1 MSRRAAPQW
10 RFQVVPRLGQK
21 SCFPGRIS
29 AWLEAFD
36 RAVPEPYLIRVRKQ
50 ISFASPLDFE
60 NTKNQIVSRQSLMT
74 GLAVLEAPLLALW
87 YPCCFKEDM
96 VMATSYDY
104 APLYRSSIG
113 FDRVFNL
120 LENAQRTR
128 SISDWPPY
136 DIIRTA
142 EDSYQISIAVAGFT
156 RDEIDITFQSNLLTV
171 TGKRQETPAEGY
183 LHRGIAARPF
193 EHRFELADHVRVSGA
208 ELKNGLLSIDLVREI
223 PEALKPRKIDIQTDA
238 VLVPTVAP
246 GQIEAQKAA

>member
-1 MSRRAAPQW
+1 
-10 RFQVVPRLGQK
+10 
-21 SCFPGRIS
+21 
-29 AWLEAFD
+29 
-36 RAVPEPYLIRVRKQ
+36 
-50 ISFASPLDFE
+50 
-60 NTKNQIVSRQSLMT
+60 
-74 GLAVLEAPLLALW
+74 
-87 YPCCFKEDM
+87 
-96 VMATSYDY
+96 MATSYDY

-136 DIIRTA
+136 DIIRTG

-171 TGKRQETPAEGY
+171 TGKKQETPAEGY

-193 EHRFELADHVRVSGA
+193 EHRFELADHVRVKGA
-208 ELKNGLLSIDLVREI
+208 ELKNGLLAIDLVREI

-238 VLVPTVAP
+238 VLLPTVAP

>member
-1 MSRRAAPQW
+1 
-10 RFQVVPRLGQK
+10 
-21 SCFPGRIS
+21 
-29 AWLEAFD
+29 
-36 RAVPEPYLIRVRKQ
+36 
-50 ISFASPLDFE
+50 
-60 NTKNQIVSRQSLMT
+60 
-74 GLAVLEAPLLALW
+74 
-87 YPCCFKEDM
+87 
-96 VMATSYDY
+96 MATSYDY

-136 DIIRTA
+136 DIIRTS

-156 RDEIDITFQSNLLTV
+156 RDEIDVTFQSNLLTV
-171 TGKRQETPAEGY
+171 TGKRQETPTEGY

-238 VLVPTVAP
+238 ALVPTVAP

>member
-1 MSRRAAPQW
+1 
-10 RFQVVPRLGQK
+10 
-21 SCFPGRIS
+21 
-29 AWLEAFD
+29 
-36 RAVPEPYLIRVRKQ
+36 
-50 ISFASPLDFE
+50 
-60 NTKNQIVSRQSLMT
+60 
-74 GLAVLEAPLLALW
+74 
-87 YPCCFKEDM
+87 
-96 VMATSYDY
+96 MATSYDY

-136 DIIRTA
+136 DIIRTS

-156 RDEIDITFQSNLLTV
+156 RDEIDVTFQSNLLTV
-171 TGKRQETPAEGY
+171 TGKRQEAPTEGY

>member
-1 MSRRAAPQW
+1 
-10 RFQVVPRLGQK
+10 
-21 SCFPGRIS
+21 
-29 AWLEAFD
+29 
-36 RAVPEPYLIRVRKQ
+36 
-50 ISFASPLDFE
+50 
-60 NTKNQIVSRQSLMT
+60 
-74 GLAVLEAPLLALW
+74 
-87 YPCCFKEDM
+87 
-96 VMATSYDY
+96 MATSYDY

-136 DIIRTA
+136 DIISTA

-193 EHRFELADHVRVSGA
+193 EHRFEVADHVRVSGA
-208 ELKNGLLSIDLVREI
+208 ELKNGLLSIDFVREI

-238 VLVPTVAP
+238 VLVPTNAP

>member
-1 MSRRAAPQW
+1 
-10 RFQVVPRLGQK
+10 
-21 SCFPGRIS
+21 
-29 AWLEAFD
+29 
-36 RAVPEPYLIRVRKQ
+36 
-50 ISFASPLDFE
+50 
-60 NTKNQIVSRQSLMT
+60 
-74 GLAVLEAPLLALW
+74 
-87 YPCCFKEDM
+87 
-96 VMATSYDY
+96 MATSYDY

-136 DIIRTA
+136 DIIRTS

-156 RDEIDITFQSNLLTV
+156 RDEIDVTFQSNLLTV
-171 TGKRQETPAEGY
+171 TGKRQETPTEGY

-208 ELKNGLLSIDLVREI
+208 ELKSGLLSIDLVREI

>member
-1 MSRRAAPQW
+1 
-10 RFQVVPRLGQK
+10 
-21 SCFPGRIS
+21 
-29 AWLEAFD
+29 
-36 RAVPEPYLIRVRKQ
+36 
-50 ISFASPLDFE
+50 
-60 NTKNQIVSRQSLMT
+60 
-74 GLAVLEAPLLALW
+74 
-87 YPCCFKEDM
+87 
-96 VMATSYDY
+96 MATSYDY

-136 DIIRTA
+136 DIIRTG

-183 LHRGIAARPF
+183 LHRGIATRPF

-238 VLVPTVAP
+238 VLVPTVAS